1 MKSRSDT
8 EVAPAVEA
16 PSRAEATG
24 RRRGPTYDAQ
34 GKYVP
39 ERRFNPFIQSLK
51 GARVLSALQL
61 PTYTVM
67 PPPGTGVLT
76 TKGRKTGKLRRK
88 CVRVIVKGN
97 KAYIVAI
104 GGENLA
110 WLKNIRANPK
120 VRLRIPGGTY
130 SGFAHEV
137 RDEAERQE
145 ARDAF
150 IGTLAPFDYVECS
163 FHRRGRPTREKIQEL
178 HTLWFENGVPVI
190 IDLEK

>member
-1 MKSRSDT
+1 LKSPSDL
-8 EVAPAVEA
+8 AQ
-16 PSRAEATG
+16 
-24 RRRGPTYDAQ
+24 RRRTGPTYE
-34 GKYVP
+34 GRRYVP

-61 PTYTVM
+61 PTYTLA

-76 TKGRKTGKLRRK
+76 TRGRKTGKLRRK
-88 CVRVIVKGN
+88 CVRVIRKGN
-97 KAYIVAI
+97 RAYLVAI

-130 SGFAHEV
+130 SGIV
-137 RDEAERQE
+137 REPRGDGERQE
-145 ARDAF
+145 AREAF
-150 IGTLAPFDYVECS
+150 IGTVVPWDYIECS
-163 FHRRGRPTREKIQEL
+163 FHRTGRPTKAKIQEL

-190 IDLEK
+190 IDLRTQR